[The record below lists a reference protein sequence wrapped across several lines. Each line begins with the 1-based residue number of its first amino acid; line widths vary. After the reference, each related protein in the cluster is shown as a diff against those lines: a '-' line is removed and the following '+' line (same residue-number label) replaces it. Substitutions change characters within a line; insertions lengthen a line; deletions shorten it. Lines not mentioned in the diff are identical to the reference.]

1 MLRAAR
7 AEPTRL
13 AIGIDA
19 DAASMRSSATRI
31 SRRRTYAANA
41 IFVVS
46 AVEQLPEDLA
56 GVADRVT
63 ITFPW
68 GSLLRGLI
76 TGADAILGP
85 LARVT
90 SARADVTVMWSILPH
105 DVAAVGVPPL
115 LDEVLVER
123 FDRHGLAV
131 KEIRPASIEE
141 IRATGSS
148 WAKRLGAGSSRP
160 VTRLLA
166 TRR

>member
-1 MLRAAR
+1 
-7 AEPTRL
+7 
-13 AIGIDA
+13 
-19 DAASMRSSATRI
+19 
-31 SRRRTYAANA
+31 
-41 IFVVS
+41 
-46 AVEQLPEDLA
+46 
-56 GVADRVT
+56 
-63 ITFPW
+63 
-68 GSLLRGLI
+68 
-76 TGADAILGP
+76 
-85 LARVT
+85 
-90 SARADVTVMWSILPH
+90 
-105 DVAAVGVPPL
+105 VAAVGVPPL